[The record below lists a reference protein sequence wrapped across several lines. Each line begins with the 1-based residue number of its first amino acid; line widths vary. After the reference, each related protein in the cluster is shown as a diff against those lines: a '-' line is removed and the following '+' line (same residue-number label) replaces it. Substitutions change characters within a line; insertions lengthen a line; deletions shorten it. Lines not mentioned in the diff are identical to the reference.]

1 MKTLRLALASTFAVM
16 AFVGAPNMATAST
29 TTVTPGTTLSA
40 TAWETDHDG
49 FSYDSGTVIPSSP
62 GGAYDEY
69 VYRLFDGETL
79 VDVQSTAGY
88 DGLTEAE
95 QTQWYIDAGFAPYE
109 FSWHAFFCLADSV
122 TDPSVGVQS
131 DAGVTLNEVTYFSA
145 EQLFPTASREMAA
158 DYQPDLYGPWN
169 TGTLFEVD
177 GYSEEQRSTV
187 GYYAT
192 FSWGDLVFAT
202 SYVDATCPSSSSL
215 VVAEIHEPGTNSL
228 AVDRELTVPQTLT
241 VEDSV
246 LGEFEL
252 DSSGV
257 VIGVTGAAYD
267 LDFNA
272 ALWGVTQV
280 DESELSSTGLDVN
293 LGALVAV
300 AAGAVIAGTGILRRR
315 RR

>member
-1 MKTLRLALASTFAVM
+1 MKTLRVLLVSAVATTALIGTSGVS
-16 AFVGAPNMATAST
+16 TAST
-29 TTVTPGTTLSA
+29 STVAPGTTLTA

-49 FSYDSGTVIPSSP
+49 FGYDSGTVIPSSP

-69 VYRLFDGETL
+69 VYRLFDGGTL
-79 VDVQSTAGY
+79 VDVQSTTGY
-88 DGLTEAE
+88 DGLTDAE

-109 FSWHAFFCLADSV
+109 FSWNAFFCLANSV
-122 TDPSVGVQS
+122 TDPADGVQS
-131 DAGVTLNEVTYFSA
+131 DAGVVLNEVQYVSA
-145 EQLFPTASREMAA
+145 EVLFPDAGRSMVG
-158 DYQPDLYGPWN
+158 DYQPVLYGPWN
-169 TGTLFEVD
+169 GGTLFDVD
-177 GYSEEQRSTV
+177 DYSVEQRSTV
-187 GYYAT
+187 GYYST
-192 FSWGDLVFAT
+192 FSWGDTVFAT
-202 SYVDATCPSSSSL
+202 SYVDATCPTSSSL
-215 VVAEIHEPGTNSL
+215 VVAEIHEPGSNSL

-246 LGEFEL
+246 LGEFEI

-257 VIGVTGAAYD
+257 VIGVTGNIYN

-280 DESELSSTGLDVN
+280 DESELSSTGLDLN

-300 AAGAVIAGTGILRRR
+300 AGGAVIAGVGILRRR

>member
-1 MKTLRLALASTFAVM
+1 MKILRLALTSLLAV
-16 AFVGAPNMATAST
+16 AALVGLPNTATATTST
-29 TTVTPGTTLSA
+29 VAPGTTLSA

-49 FSYDSGTVIPSSP
+49 FSYDSSSVTIVP
-62 GGAYDEY
+62 DGMYDEY
-69 VYRLFDGETL
+69 VYRLFAGTSL
-79 VDVQSTAGY
+79 VDPQQTDGY
-88 DGLTEAE
+88 VGLTEAE
-95 QTQWYIDAGFAPYE
+95 QTQWYIDAGLDPYE

-131 DAGVTLNEVTYFSA
+131 DAGVTLNEVKYYSA
-145 EQLFPTASREMAA
+145 AQLFPTTDRQIIR
-158 DYQPDLYGPWN
+158 DYQPLLYDKWN
-169 TGTLFEVD
+169 DGSLFEVD
-177 GYSEEQRSTV
+177 TYSEEQRSTV
-187 GYYAT
+187 GYVSNMYN
-192 FSWGDLVFAT
+192 DLIFAT
-202 SYVDATCPSSSSL
+202 SYVDATCPLDATL

-241 VEDSV
+241 VDDSV
-246 LGEFEL
+246 LGEFEV

-257 VIGVTGAAYD
+257 IIGVTGAVGYNV
-267 LDFNA
+267 DFNA

-300 AAGAVIAGTGILRRR
+300 AAGAVIAGAGILRRR